1 MGTSYNPHIVS
12 DGLVLCLDAANPR
25 SYPVGP
31 ELWDGTV
38 SPTVLNFGGTTG
50 YYDIATKTM
59 HSPTSAANVDRPRF
73 TFNLGLTAGKL
84 YSIVGTLSGD
94 LDDLTTGGRVNPNI
108 ALNTTTGEINT
119 TFTAVNESI
128 WFVFNANFSPS
139 SVTIESLSVREV
151 TSVWKDL
158 SGNGNNGTFG
168 SGTAA
173 PTFSGDNGG
182 VLSFDGSNDYVS
194 GTNNIT
200 LQLVNDL
207 TVFAWVKLGDA
218 ANQGIVEKMNSSY
231 NGYGITKQNG
241 FFKFWTASNNN
252 YTYTNSNT
260 TYVADNNW
268 YHVVG
273 RRMSGTNR
281 LFINS
286 ILQSDSQS
294 APLSDSG
301 QIYVVGRYY
310 SNVDNFY
317 LGGNISQVSIYN
329 RALTVQEIRQNFNAT
344 RGRYGN

>member
-1 MGTSYNPHIVS
+1 MGISYSPHIVS

-158 SGNGNNGTFG
+158 SGNGNNGTLVNG
-168 SGTAA
+168 VGYNS
-173 PTFSGDNGG
+173 SNGG
-182 VLSFDGSNDYVS
+182 SLSFDGVNDYVS

-268 YHVVG
+268 YYVVG